1 MLCTYQ
7 WLAQDGGCGQL
18 QGNLTFSGFRIGQS
32 HDFWR
37 AYSLFVARVAS
48 FAPERSEG
56 ANDATRDTKKLYAR
70 QKSCDYHYYQYTR
83 SNINRTNSF
92 NKKKMFNR
100 DVA

>member
-1 MLCTYQ
+1 MGL
-7 WLAQDGGCGQL
+7 
-18 QGNLTFSGFRIGQS
+18 GQS

-37 AYSLFVARVAS
+37 AYSLFVARLAS
-48 FAPERSEG
+48 FAPRRSEG
-56 ANDATRDTKKLYAR
+56 ANDATRDTNKLYAR

-83 SNINRTNSF
+83 PNRTNSC

>member
-1 MLCTYQ
+1 M
-7 WLAQDGGCGQL
+7 QD
-18 QGNLTFSGFRIGQS
+18 FREPLIEQS

-56 ANDATRDTKKLYAR
+56 ANEATRDDAR

-83 SNINRTNSF
+83 PNRTNSF

>member
-1 MLCTYQ
+1 MTVLV
-7 WLAQDGGCGQL
+7 
-18 QGNLTFSGFRIGQS
+18 IGQS

-37 AYSLFVARVAS
+37 AYGLFVARVAS
-48 FAPERSEG
+48 FEPERSKG
-56 ANDATRDTKKLYAR
+56 ANDATRDTNKLYAR

-83 SNINRTNSF
+83 PNRTNSF